1 MKSVACIVF
10 LIAVTG
16 ISGTA
21 FAQSGPIEQG
31 RGLAWG
37 SLGFQGDLGGSVNSS
52 GIGVVN
58 GMRAEI
64 DANTWGERYDAALIF
79 RIGGA
84 YNLTSRSQLTGEV
97 TWEQS
102 EADMTESGLIGGQPL
117 LVKFSDYQGTAIDVG
132 YRYFVGGLSTMK
144 PFVGGALGY
153 QRLQDITI
161 SFESSVFNEADVPFY
176 DDSWGFGWRIGTGV
190 LGDINERFGWQLTV
204 DLKYASQLSDQSG
217 TGTVGFERIND
228 TGNRWTLPIMGGLH
242 VKF

>member
-1 MKSVACIVF
+1 MKSVACFCLV
-10 LIAVTG
+10 AVIG
-16 ISGTA
+16 FSGTA

-64 DANTWGERYDAALIF
+64 DANTWGERYDAALIW
-79 RIGGA
+79 RLGGA

-97 TWEQS
+97 TWEQAES
-102 EADMTESGLIGGQPL
+102 DRTESGLIGGQPL
-117 LVKFSDYQGTAIDVG
+117 NVKFGDYQGTAIDVG
-132 YRYFVGGLSTMK
+132 YRYFVGGLSKMK

-153 QRLQDITI
+153 QRIQDITI
-161 SFESSVFNEADVPFY
+161 SFDSAPFSEADVPFY
-176 DDSWGFGWRIGTGV
+176 DDSWGFAWRLGTGMLV
-190 LGDINERFGWQLTV
+190 DINERIGWHVTV

-217 TGTVGFERIND
+217 LGTVGFERIND
-228 TGNRWTLPIMGGLH
+228 TGNRWTLPIMGGVHL
-242 VKF
+242 KF